1 MDDLSVAWTILSI
14 IAPLVLIVMLGL
26 LYGRKHRP
34 DISAANRMNMDIF
47 CPALIFSVLAN
58 NHLEFTHYS
67 QLFIAAIWVVLG
79 SGLLLLPLVKLYRLN
94 ARTFLPPMMF
104 NNAGNLGLPLII
116 LAFGESAMPIA
127 VILFMVEMVLHFSVG
142 LYFIDPKAKIHT
154 SLRIPVIVAA
164 ILGLLWGGLT
174 LPLPQ
179 LLATPIDMLG
189 QISVPLMLFTLGVRL
204 IDVNLKD
211 WKVGL
216 IGAIA
221 CPLSGLV
228 CAAMAIW
235 LLPLPPTQ
243 QACLILFAALPP
255 AVLNFI
261 IAEQYQLE
269 PQRVA
274 SIVMLGNIASLLFIP
289 LALVWVLPSS

>member
-1 MDDLSVAWTILSI
+1 MAWKILSI

-26 LYGRKHRP
+26 FYGRKHRP

-47 CPALIFSVLAN
+47 CPALIFSVLADT
-58 NHLEFTHYS
+58 HLEFSHYS
-67 QLFIAAIWVVLG
+67 QLMIAAIWVVLG

-94 ARTFLPPMMF
+94 PRTFLPPMMF

-127 VILFMVEMVLHFSVG
+127 VILFIVEMLLHFSVG

-164 ILGLLWGGLT
+164 ILGIVWGSLA
-174 LPLPQ
+174 LPLPT

-189 QISVPLMLFTLGVRL
+189 QISIPLMLFTLGVRL
-204 IDVNLKD
+204 IDVDLKD

-228 CAAMAIW
+228 CATLALW
-235 LLPLPPTQ
+235 LLPLPATQ
-243 QACLILFAALPP
+243 QASLILFAALPP

-289 LALVWVLPSS
+289 LALIWVLPSS